1 MKINT
6 KKIKDELVRLGKTQ
20 AELARTMGES
30 RQALHYQIKN
40 GRTFPVIEKIAKA
53 LNIPERDL
61 IA

>member
-6 KKIKDELVRLGKTQ
+6 EKIKDELRRLGITQ
-20 AELARTMGES
+20 AELARTLGES
-30 RQALHYQIKN
+30 RQALHYQVKS
-40 GRTFPVIEKIAKA
+40 GRSFPIIERIAKA